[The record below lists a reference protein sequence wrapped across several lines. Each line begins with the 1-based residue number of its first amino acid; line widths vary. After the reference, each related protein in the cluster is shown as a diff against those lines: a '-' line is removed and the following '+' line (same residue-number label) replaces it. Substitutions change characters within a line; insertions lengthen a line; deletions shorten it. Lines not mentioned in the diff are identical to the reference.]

1 MMAAVTFFIAAAIVL
16 LGACGVIL
24 LKNPVHAAL
33 SLVATLF
40 GIAIHFI
47 NLEAYF
53 LAAVQV
59 IVYAGAI
66 VILFLFVIMLLG
78 VDRAENISAE
88 PILGQRQFAGLAL
101 VGFIVLGILIGIA
114 TAGDIT
120 GVPPEDASS
129 SPVEGGL
136 AIDQSFESSDGT
148 IIAPEENIR
157 DIGRVLFST
166 RYVLALEITALLLT
180 IAVVG
185 AVVLARRPHEEFED
199 IPEIESP
206 LLLRNSPMEEP
217 SPDSEIEK
225 SDIELAGH
233 DSKNENQAVSESG
246 VENE

>member
-1 MMAAVTFFIAAAIVL
+1 MMAAVIFFIAAAIVL

-88 PILGQRQFAGLAL
+88 PILGQRQFAALAL

-120 GVPPEDASS
+120 GVPPEAASS
-129 SPVEGGL
+129 SPAEGGL
-136 AIDQSFESSDGT
+136 AIDQSIESSDGT

-185 AVVLARRPHEEFED
+185 AVVLARRPREEFED
-199 IPEIESP
+199 IPEIEPP
-206 LLLRNSPMEEP
+206 LLLRTDSMEEP
-217 SPDSEIEK
+217 PPEGLIET
-225 SDIELAGH
+225 SDIELAVH
-233 DSKNENQAVSESG
+233 DSENENQAVSESG
-246 VENE
+246 VATE